1 MSTTVPAFAKTTRPT
16 LSGAVPRERLFRMLD
31 DARASSAIWIT
42 GPPGSGK
49 TTLAASYL
57 ALRKPASLWYQ
68 LDASDADVA
77 SFFYHLGL
85 ATAEHGKRRP
95 ARLHPLTPQQRAGLP
110 AFTRRYFQTLY
121 RGLGASFA
129 IVFDGYQELTPQA
142 ALHDVMALALAEVPP
157 GGSIIVISRT
167 DPPASMVR
175 LRANRAM
182 EVIGW
187 RELKLTQEESDA
199 IALRR
204 RRGLTQPA
212 LAELYDRTQGW
223 AAGLILMLEQTP
235 ASDSPAAPADLSTPQ
250 LVFDYLAGEIF
261 QKTDMRTQELLL
273 TTAFLPQ
280 MTVDMARSVSGQENA
295 GERLAHLYRNNY
307 FMTVK
312 QAQPQPVYEYH
323 PLLREFVVARATAT
337 LAKERR
343 QQLQRASADLL
354 EAHGLVAEAAQLMRA
369 TGDWTRIE
377 SLIRRHA
384 RVMMDSGR
392 SETLAQWV
400 EWLPK
405 DVQAQ
410 NPWTLYWLAV
420 ARMHA
425 SPRESRLLH
434 ERAYDLFL
442 GQPEPDLRG
451 LVFSCSGAMDAI
463 LYELDDFSL
472 LDRWIAIMDRLLRDH
487 PDLVSGAAEARITC
501 SLFTSMVVRQT
512 HHPEIEH
519 WGDRAYRAS
528 IGQPDVNVRMSVE
541 PRVALGIAWGGH
553 FPKAWAIIEGVR
565 KLAKQH
571 DLPPLSLTMGKLVE
585 ATYFMLTANGA
596 ACLQAAREG
605 LEIERSEGVVV
616 LSYQL
621 IAYGTGGALA
631 TDDLAAA
638 EAILSQSGTLP
649 GTPARFDLCLHHLF
663 STWLAWRRND
673 LVHAFQQQKLAV
685 KMAVEVGCPV
695 FEVLCR
701 VASAHVQYQG
711 GDYRA
716 AMANFQQ
723 VYDIARRIRNHL
735 LEYTGLMA
743 YAYVALHSG
752 RRPRSGLWSLR
763 RALAVG
769 NPRNYTAF
777 LLWRPDHLAHLC
789 SIALEHAIEPDFVH
803 ALIRSRSLVLD
814 AASSASLD
822 WPWPLRVQTLGQF
835 RVLKNGTPIVFSGKA
850 QRRPFDLLKA
860 LIAYG
865 GREVSEE
872 RIIEA
877 LWPRI
882 DGDSAHRSFNTTL
895 HRLRKLLGEDGALVL
910 SEGKLS
916 LDGCTV
922 WVDLWALDQ
931 LTAHVSEVLRPSST
945 PPAPPQV
952 EALGARLLALYRGAF
967 LGNEPEQGWIVPPRD
982 RHRHRFVRAVC
993 DMARVL
999 RHAGCAPHA
1008 VDLLER
1014 AIEADGTAEPLYR
1027 DLIMCYSELG
1037 RQAEAAD
1044 TYNRCARTLR
1054 IALDAAPSTETRALY
1069 DKLRAS
1075 S

>member
-1 MSTTVPAFAKTTRPT
+1 MSATAPALAKTTRPT
-16 LSGAVPRERLFRMLD
+16 LSSALPRERLFRLLD
-31 DARASSAIWIT
+31 DARASPAIWIT

-57 ALRKPASLWYQ
+57 ALRKPVSLWYQ
-68 LDASDADVA
+68 IDASDADVA
-77 SFFYHLGL
+77 SFFYHLSL
-85 ATAEHGKRRP
+85 ATAEHGRRRR
-95 ARLHPLTPQQRAGLP
+95 ARLHHLTPQQRAGLP

-129 IVFDGYQELTPQA
+129 IVFDGYHELSPQS
-142 ALHDVMALALAEVPP
+142 ALHDVMTLALAEVPS
-157 GGSIIVISRT
+157 GGSVILISRS
-167 DPPASMVR
+167 DPPASMAR

-182 EVIGW
+182 ELVGW
-187 RELKLTQEESDA
+187 RELKLTREESDA

-204 RRGLTQPA
+204 RRGLSAQA

-223 AAGLILMLEQTP
+223 AAGLMLMLEQTP
-235 ASDSPAAPADLSTPQ
+235 ASDSPAAPSDLSTPQ

-261 QKTDMRTQELLL
+261 QKTDIGTQELLL

-280 MTVDMARSVSGQENA
+280 MTVDMARSVSGQEDA
-295 GERLAHLYRNNY
+295 GERLANLYRNNY
-307 FMTVK
+307 FMALK

-323 PLLREFVVARATAT
+323 PLLREFVAARANAT
-337 LAKERR
+337 LSKDRR

-354 EAHGLVAEAAQLMRA
+354 ETHGLVADAGLLMRG
-369 TGDWTRIE
+369 TGDWKRIE
-377 SLIRRHA
+377 GLIRHHA
-384 RVMMDSGR
+384 RAMMDSGR
-392 SETLAQWV
+392 SETLTQWV

-405 DVQAQ
+405 EVQEQ

-434 ERAYDLFL
+434 ERAYDLFMR
-442 GQPEPDLRG
+442 QQEPDRRG
-451 LVFSCSGAMDAI
+451 LVFTCSGAMDAI
-463 LYELDDFSL
+463 LYEVDDFSL

-512 HHPEIEH
+512 HHPEIER

-528 IGQPDVNVRMSVE
+528 IGQPDVSVRMSVE

-553 FPKAWAIIEGVR
+553 FPKARAIIEGVR
-565 KLAKQH
+565 KLAGQD
-571 DLPPLSLTMGKLVE
+571 DLPPLSLTMSKLVE
-585 ATYFMLTANGA
+585 ATYYMLTANGS

-621 IAYGTGGALA
+621 IAYGAGGALA
-631 TDDLAAA
+631 SDDLAAA
-638 EAILSQSGTLP
+638 EAILAQTETLP

-663 STWLAWRRND
+663 SAWLAWRRND
-673 LVHAFQQQKLAV
+673 LVRAFQQQKLALR
-685 KMAVEVGCPV
+685 MAVEVGCPV

-701 VASAHVQYQG
+701 IAAAHVQYQG
-711 GDYRA
+711 GEYRA

-723 VYDIARRIRNHL
+723 VYDTARHIRNHL

-743 YAYVALHSG
+743 YAYLALHSG

-763 RALAVG
+763 RALALG
-769 NPRNYTAF
+769 KPRNYSAY

-789 SIALEHAIEPDFVH
+789 SIALEHDIEPDFVH
-803 ALIRSRSLVLD
+803 EIIRSRSLALD
-814 AASSASLD
+814 AVSSALLD
-822 WPWPLRVQTLGQF
+822 WPWPLRVHTLGSF
-835 RVLKNGTPIVFSGKA
+835 RVFKNGKPIAFSGKA

-860 LIAYG
+860 LIAHG
-865 GREVSEE
+865 AREVSEE
-872 RIIEA
+872 RIVEV

-916 LDGCTV
+916 LDGRCV
-922 WVDLWALDQ
+922 WVDTWALDQ
-931 LTAHVSEVLRPSST
+931 LTAQINERLKPSSAR
-945 PPAPPQV
+945 PIPQDL
-952 EALGARLLALYRGAF
+952 EQLGERLLELYVGAF
-967 LGNEPEQGWIVPPRD
+967 LADEPEGGAILSLRD
-982 RHRHRFVRAVC
+982 RERRRFVRAV
-993 DMARVL
+993 AGVSRGL
-999 RHAGCAPHA
+999 REAGLSDRA
-1008 VDLLER
+1008 VDMLER
-1014 AIEADGTAEPLYR
+1014 AIEADNTAESLYR
-1027 DLIMCYSELG
+1027 DLIMCYADLG
-1037 RQAEAAD
+1037 QQADAAD
-1044 TYNRCARTLR
+1044 TFNRCVKTLQ
-1054 IALDAAPSTETRALY
+1054 ISLGIAPSAETRALY
-1069 DKLRAS
+1069 ERTLSLK
-1075 S
+1075 